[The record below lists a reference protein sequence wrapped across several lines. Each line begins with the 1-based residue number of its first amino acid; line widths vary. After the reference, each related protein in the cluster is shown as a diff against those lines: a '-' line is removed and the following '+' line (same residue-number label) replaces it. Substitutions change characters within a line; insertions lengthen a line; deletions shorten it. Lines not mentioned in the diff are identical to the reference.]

1 MLLTQT
7 TDNHLWLNFQRLSTF
22 VAGVSEKAES
32 EQVRSGKLAPA
43 DWESWLA
50 ALFPSYTS
58 QPFADRHRELW
69 DWGWAI
75 ESGER
80 PAPFVAIWPRGGAKS
95 TSAELLTVAIG
106 AMQKRRY
113 AWYIC
118 ETQDQA
124 DKHIDTI
131 ASMLESKQATNY
143 YPEMS
148 TRKVG
153 KYGNSRGWRRNRL
166 RTEHFTI
173 DGMGL
178 DSASRGAKV
187 EDARPDFMIF
197 DDIDGKLDAPGTTD
211 KKIATI
217 TTSLLPAGSNDLAV
231 LAIQNLIIR
240 DGVFSRLSDGRAD
253 FLSDRIVSGPYPA
266 VAGLAVE
273 QTDEGYVIAG
283 GVATWAGQPLNVC
296 QKQIRDWG
304 LSAFR
309 AEAQQEVDAP
319 PGGMFDHLEYRHCRY
334 DDVPWDS
341 LVRSAVWVD
350 PAVTSTDNSDS
361 MGIQADA
368 LAADGTIYR
377 LWSWEQ
383 VTTPEDALRRAILKA
398 AEIGSLT
405 VGVETDQGGD
415 TWRSVYNQVIQTI
428 KSERTLPSSQRLPA
442 FVSDKAGAG
451 HGPKVHRASQML
463 VDYEQGRF
471 IHVLGTH
478 ETLERSL
485 RRFPKTKPFDL
496 TDAAYWSWYDL
507 RKRAGTARKRS
518 REY

>member
-1 MLLTQT
+1 MSVAFQT
-7 TDNHLWLNFQRLSTF
+7 KNFRPSLQQ
-22 VAGVSEKAES
+22 VAAAEL
-32 EQVRSGKLAPA
+32 ELRRRRKERYTPPTEWR
-43 DWESWLA
+43 DWLA
-50 ALFPSYTS
+50 AIFPSYVTA
-58 QPFADRHRELW
+58 PFADRHSQLW
-69 DWGWAI
+69 EWGWAI
-75 ESGER
+75 KPGIR

-106 AMQKRRY
+106 ARQKRKY

-131 ASMLESKQATNY
+131 AGMLESKQVSGY
-143 YPEMS
+143 YPEMA

-187 EDARPDFMIF
+187 EEDRPDFMIF
-197 DDIDGKLDAPGTTD
+197 DDLDSKHDAGKTTA
-211 KKIATI
+211 KKIDTL
-217 TTSLLPAGSNDLAV
+217 TTSLLPAGSNDLAI
-231 LAIQNLIIR
+231 LAIQNLIIPN
-240 DGVFSRLSDGRAD
+240 GIFSQLADGRAE
-253 FLSDRIVSGPYPA
+253 FLNDRIVSGPYPA
-266 VAGLAVE
+266 VDGLAVE
-273 QTDEGYVIAG
+273 QRESGFTIVAG
-283 GVATWAGQPLNVC
+283 TATWEGQPLTVC
-296 QKQIRDWG
+296 QQQIRDWG

-309 AEAQQEVDAP
+309 AEAQHEIDDP
-319 PGGMFDHLEYRHCRY
+319 PGGMFDHLQFRQCAW
-334 DDVPWDS
+334 DAVPWS
-341 LVRSAVWVD
+341 QIIRSTVWVD
-350 PAVTSTDNSDS
+350 PAVTSTDDSDS

-368 LAADGTIYR
+368 LAEDGTIYR

-398 AEIGSLT
+398 VEVKSLT

-415 TWRSVYNQVIQTI
+415 TWKSVYAQVVAQLNR
-428 KSERTLPSSQRLPA
+428 ERVLKVGEAVPVFR
-442 FVSDKAGAG
+442 SDKAGAG
-451 HGPKVHRASQML
+451 HGPKTHRASQML
-463 VDYEQGRF
+463 VDYEQGR
-471 IHVLGTH
+471 IVHVTGTH
-478 ETLERSL
+478 QTLERAL

-496 TDAAYWSWYDL
+496 VDASYWSWYDL
-507 RKRAGTARKRS
+507 RKGSTGKRARA